1 MNLAFYSWIL
11 LILFSVTTN
20 DCKHLIIDAGHIAI
34 ESNLVA
40 KEAIRMIHQKRNQQ
54 YTDEDYKNL
63 ESLMY
68 DKFYLRLQHAQV
80 AFFWAL

>member
-1 MNLAFYSWIL
+1 MSCTWYL
-11 LILFSVTTN
+11 LILSSVTTN
-20 DCKHLIIDAGHIAI
+20 DCKHLIVDAGHIAI

-40 KEAIRMIHQKRNQQ
+40 KEAIQTIHQKRNQQ

-80 AFFWAL
+80 AFFWAS

>member
-40 KEAIRMIHQKRNQQ
+40 KEAIRTIHQKRNQQ

-80 AFFWAL
+80 AFFGAP

>member
-80 AFFWAL
+80 AFFGAP